1 LNLWH
6 RVAVAQDDGWDET
19 LQDLAKRLQAARS
32 MGGADRLER
41 QRRDG
46 RLDARARV
54 EKLCDPGTFVEFGTL
69 AGDVPA
75 DALIA
80 GSGRIDGRSAMVGA
94 EDFTTA
100 AGSIG
105 PASNAKRHRLAELA
119 LADRIPLVM
128 LLEGA
133 GHRPVDGG
141 YRAPTDT
148 LAQVRCSGK
157 VPIVAAVMGPSAG
170 HGALV
175 APIADFT
182 VMTPH
187 GAIFTAGPPV
197 VRESLGE
204 EVSKEELGGPSVAL
218 ASGLIHNAASDD
230 EDALDQIRRY
240 LSYLP
245 SSAWS
250 YPPAAPGGE
259 DRGRRATAELGL
271 VIPRDGRRSYDIRE
285 VIRILVDG
293 GETLEVQARFGS
305 AIVCALAHIGG
316 QSVAVIANQ
325 PMVMAGSID
334 AAAADK
340 AAHFIAVADSFHL
353 PLVFLSDNPG
363 MLPGSRSE
371 KEGVLRS
378 GARMFAAEALATSPK
393 VNLTLR
399 KAFGFGSMV
408 MSMIS
413 FDGQAGTF
421 AFPGTTLGAMGAS
434 AMIRAIGADQ
444 GAAEALRRGELEASY
459 RSAQRLGFDELI
471 DPSEARNAIL
481 ATIERSL
488 SRRQAA
494 AEPVL
499 RSAVTP

>member
-1 LNLWH
+1 MNLWH

-133 GHRPVDGG
+133 GPRPVDGG

-434 AMIRAIGADQ
+434 AMSRAIGADQ